1 MMRRL
6 ILAALAMLAILSLE
20 SCGISRIVGPATTH
34 QDKPTVLGKNQP
46 VTEQTPAADPTDP
59 APEGERAH

>member
-20 SCGISRIVGPATTH
+20 SCGISRIAGPATTH
-34 QDKPTVLGKNQP
+34 EEKPAVLGKNQP
-46 VTEQTPAADPTDP
+46 ATEQTPASAPSDPS
-59 APEGERAH
+59 PEGERAH